1 MGYAMP
7 LTPITQSRKT
17 PPMITWATR
26 IEALRATGM
35 THAAIGV
42 AVGLSTSAVCD
53 IERGRTK
60 KPRGDAALAL
70 DALYRRQIAAR
81 ARRTPS
87 TEPRPARARSRAP
100 HPKGAARAT

>member
-1 MGYAMP
+1 
-7 LTPITQSRKT
+7 
-17 PPMITWATR
+17 MITWATR
-26 IEALRATGM
+26 IGALRAAGM

-70 DALYRRQIAAR
+70 DALYRRELSAR
-81 ARRTPS
+81 ARRGQSPN
-87 TEPRPARARSRAP
+87 PRPDRARPRAP

>member
-1 MGYAMP
+1 M
-7 LTPITQSRKT
+7 LTWS
-17 PPMITWATR
+17 TR
-26 IEALRATGM
+26 IQALRAAGM

-70 DALYRRQIAAR
+70 DALYRRQLTAQ
-81 ARRTPS
+81 ARRRHI